1 MYQNVTFER
10 SRHMFSIKLNSPVLL
25 RKQLPVIAKA
35 LHVDEKVLDDFLSV
49 SAFYGVKDG
58 KGTIVPIKKTDTI
71 VHIDYKAYDNYY
83 FVVDAILQYAKD
95 IDTSVTLPVITK
107 IELGTDV
114 FKKFSPDQLG
124 DIMFLTRRLKDSNER
139 VTKLAELNAP
149 DILLANERALLCKK
163 VEFLE
168 DNEHTPKPDRN
179 IDGHVCASLHDIG
192 YSILDGWLN
201 KNDSVFE
208 SGGKNN
214 SGYDPD
220 KLAALVKKAI
230 GTRTQEQFSQTSH
243 LGRVYVNRLAN
254 GKTQSQPTEVT
265 LKKIAKATDAV
276 TENELRQACGYEP
289 LPGEDVVESKKR
301 IETVDDYTWIHENV
315 NYFLEFLKAQIP
327 MSLPLYNLVILENQ
341 YMSIHKDGY
350 DLFGI
355 HRCSAPVEY
364 SEDGTVANVIYP
376 VTFDWTNFQRG
387 IRLSAAVGLLGHY
400 SKNNELYITDYITD
414 VDALYKYA
422 PFLHKPI
429 DKVGENFRESGVDIK
444 DFPVFYYTINLK
456 KAFTAKHV
464 LAKMEKFLSSLV
476 KVRVDALGFYADN
489 LSDET
494 FIKFLKNHEK
504 VMTNEYADSE
514 IKDFYENVVVRHGDI
529 EDFFAE
535 NSDYNN
541 KAAIIAYV
549 IQNEASD
556 DTYRRLVDGFT
567 FDDDDKEDRLCV
579 AASKREIEAWQKEH
593 PGNGFNM
600 KMFSDTLKKYA
611 DELGLEFGDVYYYLD
626 VEDDKADEMGVRV

>member
-1 MYQNVTFER
+1 
-10 SRHMFSIKLNSPVLL
+10 MFSIKLNSPVLL

-35 LHVDEKVLDDFLSV
+35 LHVDEKVLEDFMTV

-58 KGTIVPIKKTDTI
+58 KGTIVPMLETGTD
-71 VHIDYKAYDNYY
+71 YNLYDNCY
-83 FVVDAILQYAKD
+83 FVVDAVLQYAKD
-95 IDTSVTLPVITK
+95 MDASVSVPVINE
-107 IELGTDV
+107 IELGSDV
-114 FKKFSPDQLG
+114 FKKMTPEQLS
-124 DIMFLTRRLKDSNER
+124 DIVFLTKMLNENNER
-139 VTKLAELNAP
+139 INRVIELRAP
-149 DILLANERALLCKK
+149 FIIIANECALLCKK
-163 VEFLE
+163 VDCLE
-168 DNEHTPKPDRN
+168 DNAHLQFPSKDTT
-179 IDGHVCASLHDIG
+179 GHVYASLHDIG
-192 YSILDGWLN
+192 YSLIDGWLN
-201 KNDSVFE
+201 KDNSECDNE
-208 SGGKNN
+208 GN

-220 KLAALVKKAI
+220 KLAMLIKKAI
-230 GTRTQEQFSQTSH
+230 GTQTQEHFAQTSH
-243 LGRVYVNRLAN
+243 TARVYINRLAN
-254 GKTQSQPTEVT
+254 GRVQSRPTEVT

-301 IETVDDYTWIHENV
+301 IETVDDYTWIRENV

-327 MSLPLYNLVILENQ
+327 MALPLYNLVILENQ

-429 DKVGENFRESGVDIK
+429 DKVGENFKDSGVDIK

-464 LAKMEKFLSSLV
+464 LEKMEKFLNSLV

-494 FIKFLKNHEK
+494 FIKFLKKHKK

-535 NSDYNN
+535 NSDYNS
-541 KAAIIAYV
+541 KAAIVAYV

-556 DTYRRLVDGFT
+556 DTPRRLVDGFT
-567 FDDDDKEDRLCV
+567 FDDDDKKERPCV
-579 AASKREIEAWQKEH
+579 AASKREIETWQKEH
-593 PGNGFNM
+593 PGNGFDL
-600 KMFSDTLKKYA
+600 KVFSDTLKKYA
-611 DELGLEFGDVYYYLD
+611 DELGLAFGDIYYYLD

>member
-1 MYQNVTFER
+1 
-10 SRHMFSIKLNSPVLL
+10 MFSIKLNAPVLL

-95 IDTSVTLPVITK
+95 IDTSVTLPVITE

-114 FKKFSPDQLG
+114 FKKFSPDQLS

-201 KNDSVFE
+201 KKDSVFE
-208 SGGKNN
+208 SDGKNN

-301 IETVDDYTWIHENV
+301 IENVDEYLCISTVQPLWVFSGECTSIARLLSNIISNRHEYCKLLV
-315 NYFLEFLKAQIP
+315 MQACFEKKQ
-327 MSLPLYNLVILENQ
+327 LYLSPRFMVSFFQRIKILNRRKGK
-341 YMSIHKDGY
+341 HGGKN
-350 DLFGI
+350 
-355 HRCSAPVEY
+355 SA
-364 SEDGTVANVIYP
+364 SRGSGTV
-376 VTFDWTNFQRG
+376 
-387 IRLSAAVGLLGHY
+387 
-400 SKNNELYITDYITD
+400 
-414 VDALYKYA
+414 
-422 PFLHKPI
+422 
-429 DKVGENFRESGVDIK
+429 
-444 DFPVFYYTINLK
+444 
-456 KAFTAKHV
+456 
-464 LAKMEKFLSSLV
+464 
-476 KVRVDALGFYADN
+476 
-489 LSDET
+489 
-494 FIKFLKNHEK
+494 
-504 VMTNEYADSE
+504 
-514 IKDFYENVVVRHGDI
+514 I
-529 EDFFAE
+529 EM
-535 NSDYNN
+535 
-541 KAAIIAYV
+541 
-549 IQNEASD
+549 
-556 DTYRRLVDGFT
+556 R
-567 FDDDDKEDRLCV
+567 
-579 AASKREIEAWQKEH
+579 
-593 PGNGFNM
+593 
-600 KMFSDTLKKYA
+600 
-611 DELGLEFGDVYYYLD
+611 
-626 VEDDKADEMGVRV
+626 

>member
-1 MYQNVTFER
+1 
-10 SRHMFSIKLNSPVLL
+10 MFSIKLNSPVLL

-35 LHVDEKVLDDFLSV
+35 LRVDEKVLEDFMTV

-71 VHIDYKAYDNYY
+71 VYIDYKAYDSCY

-95 IDTSVTLPVITK
+95 IDASVTIPVITE

-114 FKKFSPDQLG
+114 FKKFSPVQLS

-149 DILLANERALLCKK
+149 DILLANERALLCKN
-163 VEFLE
+163 VESLE
-168 DNEHTPKPDRN
+168 DNGHTPKPDRN

-201 KNDSVFE
+201 KNDSAFE
-208 SGGKNN
+208 SDGKNN

-301 IETVDDYTWIHENV
+301 IETVDDCTWIRENV

-327 MSLPLYNLVILENQ
+327 MALPLYNLVILENQ

-364 SEDGTVANVIYP
+364 SEDGAVANVFYP
-376 VTFDWTNFQRG
+376 VTFEWTNYRRS
-387 IRLSAAVGLLGHY
+387 IHLTAAVGLLGHY
-400 SKNNELYITDYITD
+400 SKNDDLYITDYVTD
-414 VDALYKYA
+414 VDTLYKYA
-422 PFLHKPI
+422 PALRKPI
-429 DKVGENFRESGVDIK
+429 DKLSENFKSSGVDIK

-456 KAFTAKHV
+456 TAFTAKHV
-464 LAKMEKFLSSLV
+464 LEKMEKFLNSLV

-494 FIKFLKNHEK
+494 FIKFLKNHKK

-535 NSDYNN
+535 NSDYNS
-541 KAAIIAYV
+541 KAAIVAYV

-556 DTYRRLVDGFT
+556 DTPRRLVDGFT
-567 FDDDDKEDRLCV
+567 FDDDDKKERPCV
-579 AASKREIEAWQKEH
+579 AASKREIETWQKEH
-593 PGNGFNM
+593 PGNGFDL
-600 KMFSDTLKKYA
+600 KVFSDTLKKYA
-611 DELGLEFGDVYYYLD
+611 DELGLAFGDIYYYLD

>member
-1 MYQNVTFER
+1 
-10 SRHMFSIKLNSPVLL
+10 MFSIKLNAPVLL

-208 SGGKNN
+208 SDGKNN

-254 GKTQSQPTEVT
+254 GKTHSQPTEVT

-355 HRCSAPVEY
+355 HRCSTPVEY

-400 SKNNELYITDYITD
+400 SKNDELYITDYITD

-567 FDDDDKEDRLCV
+567 FDDDGKEDRLCV

-611 DELGLEFGDVYYYLD
+611 DELGLEFGDMYYYLD

>member
-1 MYQNVTFER
+1 
-10 SRHMFSIKLNSPVLL
+10 MFSIKLNSPVLL

-35 LHVDEKVLDDFLSV
+35 LRVDEKVLEDFMTV

-58 KGTIVPIKKTDTI
+58 KGTIVPIKETDTI
-71 VHIDYKAYDNYY
+71 VYIDYKAYDSCY

-95 IDTSVTLPVITK
+95 IDTSVTLPVITE

-114 FKKFSPDQLG
+114 FKKFSPVQLS
-124 DIMFLTRRLKDSNER
+124 DIMFLTRRLKDGNER

-149 DILLANERALLCKK
+149 DILLANERALLCKN
-163 VEFLE
+163 VESLE

-201 KNDSVFE
+201 KNDSAFE
-208 SGGKNN
+208 SDGKNN

-301 IETVDDYTWIHENV
+301 IETVDDYTWIRENV

-327 MSLPLYNLVILENQ
+327 MALPLYNLVILENQ
-341 YMSIHKDGY
+341 YMSIRKDGY

-364 SEDGTVANVIYP
+364 SEDGIVANVFYP
-376 VTFDWTNFQRG
+376 VTFEWTNYRRS
-387 IRLSAAVGLLGHY
+387 IHLTAAVGLLGHY
-400 SKNNELYITDYITD
+400 SKNDDLYITDYVTD
-414 VDALYKYA
+414 VDTLYKYA
-422 PFLHKPI
+422 PALRKPI
-429 DKVGENFRESGVDIK
+429 DKLSENFKSSGVDIK

-464 LAKMEKFLSSLV
+464 LEKMEKFLNSLV
-476 KVRVDALGFYADN
+476 KVRVDALGFYTDN

-494 FIKFLKNHEK
+494 FIKFLKKHKK

-535 NSDYNN
+535 NSDYNS
-541 KAAIIAYV
+541 KAAIVAYV

-556 DTYRRLVDGFT
+556 DTPRRLVDGFT
-567 FDDDDKEDRLCV
+567 FDDDDKKERPCV
-579 AASKREIEAWQKEH
+579 AASKREIETWQKEH
-593 PGNGFNM
+593 PGNGFDL
-600 KMFSDTLKKYA
+600 KVFSDTLKKYA
-611 DELGLEFGDVYYYLD
+611 DELGLAFGDIYYYLD

>member
-1 MYQNVTFER
+1 
-10 SRHMFSIKLNSPVLL
+10 MFSIKLNAPVLL

-35 LHVDEKVLDDFLSV
+35 LHVDEKVLDDFMTV
-49 SAFYGVKDG
+49 STFYGVKDG

-208 SGGKNN
+208 SGGKND

-355 HRCSAPVEY
+355 HRCSTPVEY

-429 DKVGENFRESGVDIK
+429 DKVGENFKDSGVDIK

-600 KMFSDTLKKYA
+600 KVFSDTLKKYA
-611 DELGLEFGDVYYYLD
+611 DELGLEFGDMYYYLD

>member
-1 MYQNVTFER
+1 
-10 SRHMFSIKLNSPVLL
+10 MFSIKLNSPVLL

-35 LHVDEKVLDDFLSV
+35 LRVDEKVLEDFMTV
-49 SAFYGVKDG
+49 SAFYGVKDS

-71 VHIDYKAYDNYY
+71 VYIDYKAYDSCY

-95 IDTSVTLPVITK
+95 IDTSVTLPVITE

-114 FKKFSPDQLG
+114 FKKFSPVQLS
-124 DIMFLTRRLKDSNER
+124 DIMFLTRRLKDGNER

-149 DILLANERALLCKK
+149 DILLANERALLCKN
-163 VEFLE
+163 VESLE

-201 KNDSVFE
+201 KNDSAFE
-208 SGGKNN
+208 SDGKNN

-301 IETVDDYTWIHENV
+301 IENVDDCTWIRENV

-327 MSLPLYNLVILENQ
+327 MALPLYNLVILENQ

-364 SEDGTVANVIYP
+364 SEDGAVANVFYP
-376 VTFDWTNFQRG
+376 VTFEWTNYRRS
-387 IRLSAAVGLLGHY
+387 IHLTAAVGLLGHY
-400 SKNNELYITDYITD
+400 SKNDDLYITDYVTD
-414 VDALYKYA
+414 VDTLYKYA
-422 PFLHKPI
+422 PALRKPI
-429 DKVGENFRESGVDIK
+429 DKLSENFKSSGVDIK

-464 LAKMEKFLSSLV
+464 LEKMEKFLNSLV
-476 KVRVDALGFYADN
+476 KVRVDALGFYTDN

-494 FIKFLKNHEK
+494 FIKFLKKHKK

-535 NSDYNN
+535 NSDYNS
-541 KAAIIAYV
+541 KAAIVAYV

-556 DTYRRLVDGFT
+556 DTPRRLVDGFT
-567 FDDDDKEDRLCV
+567 FDDDDKKERPCV
-579 AASKREIEAWQKEH
+579 AASKREIETWQKEH
-593 PGNGFNM
+593 PGNGFDL
-600 KMFSDTLKKYA
+600 KVFSDTLKKYA
-611 DELGLEFGDVYYYLD
+611 DELGLAFGDIYYYLD

>member
-1 MYQNVTFER
+1 
-10 SRHMFSIKLNSPVLL
+10 MFSIKLNAPVLL

-95 IDTSVTLPVITK
+95 IDASVTLPVITK

-168 DNEHTPKPDRN
+168 DNEYTPKPDRN

-265 LKKIAKATDAV
+265 LKKIAKATDTV

-567 FDDDDKEDRLCV
+567 FDDDGNEDRPCV

-593 PGNGFNM
+593 PGNGFNL
-600 KMFSDTLKKYA
+600 KAFSDTLKKYA
-611 DELGLEFGDVYYYLD
+611 DELGLEFGDMYYYLD

>member
-1 MYQNVTFER
+1 
-10 SRHMFSIKLNSPVLL
+10 MFSIKLNSPVLL

-35 LHVDEKVLDDFLSV
+35 LRVDEKVLEDFMTV

-58 KGTIVPIKKTDTI
+58 KGTIVPIKETDTI
-71 VHIDYKAYDNYY
+71 VYIDYKAYDSCY

-95 IDTSVTLPVITK
+95 IDTSVTLPVITE

-114 FKKFSPDQLG
+114 FEKFSPVQLS
-124 DIMFLTRRLKDSNER
+124 DIMFLTRRLKDGNER

-149 DILLANERALLCKK
+149 DILLANERALLCKN
-163 VEFLE
+163 VESLE

-201 KNDSVFE
+201 KNDSAFE
-208 SGGKNN
+208 SDGKNN

-301 IETVDDYTWIHENV
+301 IETVDDYTWIRENV

-327 MSLPLYNLVILENQ
+327 MALPLYNLVILENQ
-341 YMSIHKDGY
+341 YMSIRKDGY

-364 SEDGTVANVIYP
+364 SEDGTVANVFYP
-376 VTFDWTNFQRG
+376 VTFEWTNYRRS
-387 IRLSAAVGLLGHY
+387 IHLTAAVGLLGHY
-400 SKNNELYITDYITD
+400 SKNDDLYITDYVTD
-414 VDALYKYA
+414 VDTLYKYA
-422 PFLHKPI
+422 PALRKPI
-429 DKVGENFRESGVDIK
+429 DKLSENFKSSGVDIK

-464 LAKMEKFLSSLV
+464 LEKMEKFLNSLV
-476 KVRVDALGFYADN
+476 KVRVDALGFYTDN

-494 FIKFLKNHEK
+494 FIKFLKKHKK

-535 NSDYNN
+535 NSDYNS
-541 KAAIIAYV
+541 KAAIVAYV

-556 DTYRRLVDGFT
+556 DTPRRLVDGFT
-567 FDDDDKEDRLCV
+567 FDDDDKKERPCV
-579 AASKREIEAWQKEH
+579 AASKREIETWQKEH
-593 PGNGFNM
+593 PGNGFDL
-600 KMFSDTLKKYA
+600 KVFSDTLKKYA
-611 DELGLEFGDVYYYLD
+611 DELGLAFGDIYYYLD

>member
-1 MYQNVTFER
+1 
-10 SRHMFSIKLNSPVLL
+10 MFSIKLNSPVLL

-35 LHVDEKVLDDFLSV
+35 LHVDEKVLEDFMTV

-71 VHIDYKAYDNYY
+71 VYIDYKAYDSCY

-95 IDTSVTLPVITK
+95 IDTSVTLPVITE

-114 FKKFSPDQLG
+114 FKKFSPVQLS
-124 DIMFLTRRLKDSNER
+124 DIMFLTRRLKDGNER

-149 DILLANERALLCKK
+149 DILLANERALLCKN
-163 VEFLE
+163 VESLE
-168 DNEHTPKPDRN
+168 DNEHTSKPDRN

-201 KNDSVFE
+201 KNDSAFE
-208 SGGKNN
+208 SDGKNN

-265 LKKIAKATDAV
+265 LKKIAKATDVV

-301 IETVDDYTWIHENV
+301 IETVDDCTWIRENV

-327 MSLPLYNLVILENQ
+327 MALPLYNLVILENQ
-341 YMSIHKDGY
+341 YMSIRKDGY

-364 SEDGTVANVIYP
+364 SEDGTVANVFYP
-376 VTFDWTNFQRG
+376 VTFEWTNYRRS
-387 IRLSAAVGLLGHY
+387 IHLTAAVGLLGHY
-400 SKNNELYITDYITD
+400 SKNDDLYITDYVTD
-414 VDALYKYA
+414 VDTLYKYA
-422 PFLHKPI
+422 PALRKPI
-429 DKVGENFRESGVDIK
+429 DKLSENFKSSGVDIK

-464 LAKMEKFLSSLV
+464 LEKMEKFLNSLV
-476 KVRVDALGFYADN
+476 KVRVDALGFYMDN

-494 FIKFLKNHEK
+494 FIKFLKKHKK

-535 NSDYNN
+535 NSDYNS
-541 KAAIIAYV
+541 KAAIVAYV

-556 DTYRRLVDGFT
+556 DTPRRLVDGFT
-567 FDDDDKEDRLCV
+567 FDDDDKKERPCV
-579 AASKREIEAWQKEH
+579 AASKREIETWQKEH
-593 PGNGFNM
+593 PGNGFDL
-600 KMFSDTLKKYA
+600 KVFSDTLKKYA
-611 DELGLEFGDVYYYLD
+611 DELGLAFGDIYYYLD

>member
-1 MYQNVTFER
+1 
-10 SRHMFSIKLNSPVLL
+10 MFSVKLNAPVLL

-35 LHVDEKVLDDFLSV
+35 LHVDEKVLEDFMTV

-71 VHIDYKAYDNYY
+71 VYIDYKAYDSCY

-95 IDTSVTLPVITK
+95 IDTSVTLPVITE

-114 FKKFSPDQLG
+114 FKKFSPVQLS
-124 DIMFLTRRLKDSNER
+124 DIMFLTRRLKDGNER

-149 DILLANERALLCKK
+149 DILFANERALLCKN
-163 VEFLE
+163 VESLE

-201 KNDSVFE
+201 KNDSAFE
-208 SGGKNN
+208 SDGKNN

-301 IETVDDYTWIHENV
+301 IETVDDYTWIRENV

-327 MSLPLYNLVILENQ
+327 MALPLYNLVILENQ
-341 YMSIHKDGY
+341 YMSIRKDGY

-364 SEDGTVANVIYP
+364 SEDGTVANVFYP
-376 VTFDWTNFQRG
+376 VTFEWTNYRRS
-387 IRLSAAVGLLGHY
+387 IHLTAAVGLLGHY
-400 SKNNELYITDYITD
+400 SKNDDLYITDYVTD
-414 VDALYKYA
+414 VDTLYKYA
-422 PFLHKPI
+422 PALRKPI
-429 DKVGENFRESGVDIK
+429 DKLSENFKSSGVDIK

-464 LAKMEKFLSSLV
+464 LEKMEKFLNSLV
-476 KVRVDALGFYADN
+476 KVRVDALGFYTDN

-494 FIKFLKNHEK
+494 FIKFLKKHKK

-535 NSDYNN
+535 NSDYNS
-541 KAAIIAYV
+541 KAAIVAYV
-549 IQNEASD
+549 IQNEAPD
-556 DTYRRLVDGFT
+556 DTPRRLVDGFT
-567 FDDDDKEDRLCV
+567 FDDDDKKERPCV
-579 AASKREIEAWQKEH
+579 AASKREIETWQKEH
-593 PGNGFNM
+593 PGNGFDL
-600 KMFSDTLKKYA
+600 KVFSDTLKKYA
-611 DELGLEFGDVYYYLD
+611 DELGLAFGDIYYYLD

>member
-1 MYQNVTFER
+1 
-10 SRHMFSIKLNSPVLL
+10 MFSIKLNAPVLL
-25 RKQLPVIAKA
+25 RKQLPVITKA
-35 LHVDEKVLDDFLSV
+35 LHVDEKVLEDFMTV

-83 FVVDAILQYAKD
+83 IVVDAILQYAKD
-95 IDTSVTLPVITK
+95 IDTSVTLPVITE

-114 FKKFSPDQLG
+114 FKKFSPDQLS

-208 SGGKNN
+208 SDGKNN

-387 IRLSAAVGLLGHY
+387 IRLSAGVGLLGHY
-400 SKNNELYITDYITD
+400 SKNDELYITDYITD

-429 DKVGENFRESGVDIK
+429 DKVGENFKDSGVDIK

-567 FDDDDKEDRLCV
+567 FDYDDKDDRLCV

-593 PGNGFNM
+593 PDNGFNL
-600 KMFSDTLKKYA
+600 KVFSDTLKKYA
-611 DELGLEFGDVYYYLD
+611 DELGLEFGDMYYYLD

>member
-1 MYQNVTFER
+1 
-10 SRHMFSIKLNSPVLL
+10 MFSIKLNSPVLL

-35 LHVDEKVLDDFLSV
+35 LRVDEKVLEDFMTV

-71 VHIDYKAYDNYY
+71 VYIDYKAYDSCY

-95 IDTSVTLPVITK
+95 IDTSVTLPVITE

-114 FKKFSPDQLG
+114 FKKFSPVQLS
-124 DIMFLTRRLKDSNER
+124 DIMFLTRRLKDGNER

-149 DILLANERALLCKK
+149 DILLANERALLCKN
-163 VEFLE
+163 VESLE
-168 DNEHTPKPDRN
+168 DNGHTPKPDRN

-201 KNDSVFE
+201 KNDSAFE
-208 SGGKNN
+208 SDGKNN

-265 LKKIAKATDAV
+265 LKKIAKVTDAV

-301 IETVDDYTWIHENV
+301 IETVDDCTWIRENV

-327 MSLPLYNLVILENQ
+327 MALPLYNLVILENQ

-364 SEDGTVANVIYP
+364 SEDGAVANVFYP
-376 VTFDWTNFQRG
+376 VTFEWTNYRRS
-387 IRLSAAVGLLGHY
+387 IHLTAAVGLLGHY
-400 SKNNELYITDYITD
+400 SKNDDLYITDYVTD
-414 VDALYKYA
+414 VDTLCKYA
-422 PFLHKPI
+422 PALRKPI
-429 DKVGENFRESGVDIK
+429 DKLSENFKSSGVDIK

-456 KAFTAKHV
+456 TAFTAKHV
-464 LAKMEKFLSSLV
+464 LEKMEKFLNSLV

-494 FIKFLKNHEK
+494 FIKFLKNHKK

-535 NSDYNN
+535 NSDYNS
-541 KAAIIAYV
+541 KAAIVAYV

-556 DTYRRLVDGFT
+556 DTPRRLVDGFT
-567 FDDDDKEDRLCV
+567 FDDDDKKERPCV
-579 AASKREIEAWQKEH
+579 AASKREIETWQKEH
-593 PGNGFNM
+593 PGNGFDL
-600 KMFSDTLKKYA
+600 KVFSDTLKKYA
-611 DELGLEFGDVYYYLD
+611 DELGLAFGDIYYYLD

>member
-1 MYQNVTFER
+1 
-10 SRHMFSIKLNSPVLL
+10 MFSIKLNAPVLL

-208 SGGKNN
+208 SDGKNN

-429 DKVGENFRESGVDIK
+429 EKVGENFKDSGVDIK

-476 KVRVDALGFYADN
+476 KVRVDALGFYADS

-567 FDDDDKEDRLCV
+567 FDDDGKEDRLCV

-611 DELGLEFGDVYYYLD
+611 DELSLEFGDMYYYLD

>member
-1 MYQNVTFER
+1 
-10 SRHMFSIKLNSPVLL
+10 MFSIKLNSPVLL

-35 LHVDEKVLDDFLSV
+35 LRVDEKVLEDFMTV

-71 VHIDYKAYDNYY
+71 VYIDYKAYDSCY

-95 IDTSVTLPVITK
+95 IDTSVTLPVITE

-114 FKKFSPDQLG
+114 FKKFSPVQLS
-124 DIMFLTRRLKDSNER
+124 DIMFLTRRLKDGNER

-149 DILLANERALLCKK
+149 DILLANERALLCKN
-163 VEFLE
+163 VESLE

-201 KNDSVFE
+201 KNDSAFE
-208 SGGKNN
+208 SDGKNN

-301 IETVDDYTWIHENV
+301 IETVDDYTWIRENV

-327 MSLPLYNLVILENQ
+327 MALPLYNLVILENQ
-341 YMSIHKDGY
+341 YMSIRKDGY

-364 SEDGTVANVIYP
+364 SEDGTVANVFYP
-376 VTFDWTNFQRG
+376 VTFEWTNYRRS
-387 IRLSAAVGLLGHY
+387 IHLTAAVGLLGHY
-400 SKNNELYITDYITD
+400 SKNDDLYITDYVTD
-414 VDALYKYA
+414 VDTLYKYA
-422 PFLHKPI
+422 PALRKPI
-429 DKVGENFRESGVDIK
+429 DKLSENFKLSGVDIK

-464 LAKMEKFLSSLV
+464 FEKMEKFLNSLV
-476 KVRVDALGFYADN
+476 KVRVDALGFYTDN

-494 FIKFLKNHEK
+494 FIKFLKKHKK

-535 NSDYNN
+535 NSDYNS
-541 KAAIIAYV
+541 KAAIVAYV

-556 DTYRRLVDGFT
+556 DTPRRLVDGFT
-567 FDDDDKEDRLCV
+567 FDDDDKKERPCV
-579 AASKREIEAWQKEH
+579 AASKREIETWQKEH
-593 PGNGFNM
+593 PGNGFDL
-600 KMFSDTLKKYA
+600 KVFSDTLKKYA
-611 DELGLEFGDVYYYLD
+611 DELGLAFGDIYYYLD

>member
-1 MYQNVTFER
+1 
-10 SRHMFSIKLNSPVLL
+10 MFSIKLNAPVLL

-208 SGGKNN
+208 SDGKNN

-355 HRCSAPVEY
+355 HRCSTPVEY

-400 SKNNELYITDYITD
+400 SKNDELYITDYITD

-567 FDDDDKEDRLCV
+567 FDDDGNEDRPCV

-593 PGNGFNM
+593 PGNGFNL
-600 KMFSDTLKKYA
+600 SVL
-611 DELGLEFGDVYYYLD
+611 
-626 VEDDKADEMGVRV
+626 

>member
-1 MYQNVTFER
+1 
-10 SRHMFSIKLNSPVLL
+10 MFSIKLNSPVLL

-35 LHVDEKVLDDFLSV
+35 LHVDEKVLEDFMTV

-71 VHIDYKAYDNYY
+71 VYIDYKAYDSCY

-95 IDTSVTLPVITK
+95 IDTSVTLPVITE

-114 FKKFSPDQLG
+114 FKKFSPVQLS
-124 DIMFLTRRLKDSNER
+124 DIMFLTRRLKDGNER

-149 DILLANERALLCKK
+149 DILLANERALLCKN
-163 VEFLE
+163 VESLE

-201 KNDSVFE
+201 KNDSAFE
-208 SGGKNN
+208 SDGKNN
-214 SGYDPD
+214 FGYDPD

-254 GKTQSQPTEVT
+254 GKTKSQPTEVT

-301 IETVDDYTWIHENV
+301 IETVDDYTWIRENV

-327 MSLPLYNLVILENQ
+327 MALPLYNLVILENQ

-364 SEDGTVANVIYP
+364 SEDGTVANVFYP
-376 VTFDWTNFQRG
+376 VTFEWTNYRRS
-387 IRLSAAVGLLGHY
+387 IHLTAAVGLLGHY
-400 SKNNELYITDYITD
+400 SKNDDLYITDYVTD
-414 VDALYKYA
+414 VDTLYKYA
-422 PFLHKPI
+422 PALRKPI
-429 DKVGENFRESGVDIK
+429 DKLSENFKSSGVDIK

-464 LAKMEKFLSSLV
+464 LEKMEKFLNSLV
-476 KVRVDALGFYADN
+476 KVRVDALGFYTDN

-494 FIKFLKNHEK
+494 FIKFLKKHKK

-535 NSDYNN
+535 NSDYNS
-541 KAAIIAYV
+541 KAAIVAYV

-556 DTYRRLVDGFT
+556 DTPRRLVDGFT
-567 FDDDDKEDRLCV
+567 FDDDDKKERPCV
-579 AASKREIEAWQKEH
+579 AASKREIETWQKEH
-593 PGNGFNM
+593 PGNGFDL
-600 KMFSDTLKKYA
+600 KVFSDTLKKYA
-611 DELGLEFGDVYYYLD
+611 DELGLAFGDIYYYLD

>member
-1 MYQNVTFER
+1 
-10 SRHMFSIKLNSPVLL
+10 MFSIKLNSPVLL

-35 LHVDEKVLDDFLSV
+35 LHVDEKVLEDFMTV

-71 VHIDYKAYDNYY
+71 VYIDYKAYDSCY

-95 IDTSVTLPVITK
+95 IDTSVTLPVITE

-114 FKKFSPDQLG
+114 FKKFSPVQLS
-124 DIMFLTRRLKDSNER
+124 DIMFLTRRLKDGNER

-149 DILLANERALLCKK
+149 DILLANERALLCKN
-163 VEFLE
+163 VESLE

-201 KNDSVFE
+201 KNDSAFE
-208 SGGKNN
+208 SDGKNN

-301 IETVDDYTWIHENV
+301 IETVDDYTWIRENV

-327 MSLPLYNLVILENQ
+327 MALPLYNLVILENQ
-341 YMSIHKDGY
+341 YMSIRKDGY

-364 SEDGTVANVIYP
+364 SEDGTVANVFYP
-376 VTFDWTNFQRG
+376 VTFEWTNYRRS
-387 IRLSAAVGLLGHY
+387 IHLTAAVGLLGHY
-400 SKNNELYITDYITD
+400 SKNDDLYITDYVTD
-414 VDALYKYA
+414 VDTLYKYA
-422 PFLHKPI
+422 PALRKPI
-429 DKVGENFRESGVDIK
+429 DKLSENFKSSGVDIK

-464 LAKMEKFLSSLV
+464 FEKMEKFLNSLV
-476 KVRVDALGFYADN
+476 KVRVDALGFYTDN

-494 FIKFLKNHEK
+494 FIKFLKKHKK

-535 NSDYNN
+535 NSDYNS
-541 KAAIIAYV
+541 KAAIVAYV

-556 DTYRRLVDGFT
+556 DTPRRLVDGFT
-567 FDDDDKEDRLCV
+567 FDDDDKKERPCV
-579 AASKREIEAWQKEH
+579 AASKREIETWQKEH
-593 PGNGFNM
+593 PGNGFDL
-600 KMFSDTLKKYA
+600 KVFSDTLKKYA
-611 DELGLEFGDVYYYLD
+611 DELGLAFGDIYYYLD

>member
-1 MYQNVTFER
+1 
-10 SRHMFSIKLNSPVLL
+10 MFSIKLNAPVLL

-35 LHVDEKVLDDFLSV
+35 LHVDEKVIDDFLSV

-95 IDTSVTLPVITK
+95 VDTSVTLPVITE

-114 FKKFSPDQLG
+114 FKKFSPDQLS

-208 SGGKNN
+208 SDGKNN

-327 MSLPLYNLVILENQ
+327 MSLPLYNLVILDNQ

-429 DKVGENFRESGVDIK
+429 DKVGENFKDSGVDIK

-593 PGNGFNM
+593 PDNGFNM
-600 KMFSDTLKKYA
+600 KVFSDTLKKYA
-611 DELGLEFGDVYYYLD
+611 DELGLEFGDMYYYLD

>member
-1 MYQNVTFER
+1 
-10 SRHMFSIKLNSPVLL
+10 MFSIKLNAPVLL

-35 LHVDEKVLDDFLSV
+35 LHVDEKVIDDFLSV

-95 IDTSVTLPVITK
+95 IDASVTLPVITK

-476 KVRVDALGFYADN
+476 KVRVDALGFYADS

-567 FDDDDKEDRLCV
+567 FDDDGKEDRLCV

-611 DELGLEFGDVYYYLD
+611 DELGLEFGDMYYYLD

>member
-1 MYQNVTFER
+1 
-10 SRHMFSIKLNSPVLL
+10 MFSIKLNAPVLL

-208 SGGKNN
+208 SDGKNN

-355 HRCSAPVEY
+355 HRCSTPIEY

-387 IRLSAAVGLLGHY
+387 IRLSAAIGLLGHY

-476 KVRVDALGFYADN
+476 KVRVDALGFYADS

-567 FDDDDKEDRLCV
+567 FDDDGKEDRLCV

-611 DELGLEFGDVYYYLD
+611 DELGLEFGDMYYYLD

>member
-1 MYQNVTFER
+1 
-10 SRHMFSIKLNSPVLL
+10 MFSIKLNSPVLL

-35 LHVDEKVLDDFLSV
+35 LCVDEKVLEDFMTV

-71 VHIDYKAYDNYY
+71 VYIDYKAYDSCY

-95 IDTSVTLPVITK
+95 IDTSVTLPVITE

-114 FKKFSPDQLG
+114 FKKFSPVQLS
-124 DIMFLTRRLKDSNER
+124 DIMFLTRRLKDGNER

-149 DILLANERALLCKK
+149 DILLANERALLCKN
-163 VEFLE
+163 VESLE

-201 KNDSVFE
+201 KNDSAFE
-208 SGGKNN
+208 SDGKNN

-301 IETVDDYTWIHENV
+301 IETVDDCTWIRENV

-327 MSLPLYNLVILENQ
+327 MALPLYNLVILENQ

-364 SEDGTVANVIYP
+364 SEDGAVANVFYP
-376 VTFDWTNFQRG
+376 VTFEWTNYRRS
-387 IRLSAAVGLLGHY
+387 IHLTAAVGLLGHY
-400 SKNNELYITDYITD
+400 SKDNDLYITDYTTD
-414 VDALYKYA
+414 VDTLYKYA
-422 PFLHKPI
+422 LALRKPI
-429 DKVGENFRESGVDIK
+429 DKLSENFKSSCVDIK

-464 LAKMEKFLSSLV
+464 LEKMEKFLNSLV
-476 KVRVDALGFYADN
+476 KVRVDALGFYTDN

-494 FIKFLKNHEK
+494 FIKFLKKHKK

-535 NSDYNN
+535 NSDYNS
-541 KAAIIAYV
+541 KAAIVAYV

-556 DTYRRLVDGFT
+556 DTPRRLVDGFT
-567 FDDDDKEDRLCV
+567 FDDDDKKERPCV
-579 AASKREIEAWQKEH
+579 AASKREIETWQKEH
-593 PGNGFNM
+593 PGNGFDL
-600 KMFSDTLKKYA
+600 KVFSDTLKKYA
-611 DELGLEFGDVYYYLD
+611 DELGLAFGDIYYYLD
-626 VEDDKADEMGVRV
+626 VEDDKADEMGVCV

>member
-1 MYQNVTFER
+1 
-10 SRHMFSIKLNSPVLL
+10 MFSVKLNAPVLL

-35 LHVDEKVLDDFLSV
+35 LHVDEKVLEDFMTV

-71 VHIDYKAYDNYY
+71 VYIDYKAYDSCY

-95 IDTSVTLPVITK
+95 IDTSVTLPVITE
-107 IELGTDV
+107 IELSTDV
-114 FKKFSPDQLG
+114 FKKFSPVQLS
-124 DIMFLTRRLKDSNER
+124 DIMFLTRRLKDGNER

-149 DILLANERALLCKK
+149 DILLANERALLCKN
-163 VEFLE
+163 VESLE

-201 KNDSVFE
+201 KNDSAFE
-208 SGGKNN
+208 SDGKNN

-301 IETVDDYTWIHENV
+301 IETVDDCTWIRENV

-327 MSLPLYNLVILENQ
+327 MALPLYNLVILENQ

-364 SEDGTVANVIYP
+364 SEDGTVANVFYP
-376 VTFDWTNFQRG
+376 VTFEWTNYRRS
-387 IRLSAAVGLLGHY
+387 IHLTAAVGLLGHY
-400 SKNNELYITDYITD
+400 SKNDDLYITDYVTD
-414 VDALYKYA
+414 VDTLHKYA
-422 PFLHKPI
+422 PALRKPI
-429 DKVGENFRESGVDIK
+429 DKLSENFKSSGVDIK

-464 LAKMEKFLSSLV
+464 LEKMEKFLNSLV
-476 KVRVDALGFYADN
+476 KVRVDALGFYTDN

-494 FIKFLKNHEK
+494 FIKFLKKHKK

-535 NSDYNN
+535 NSDYNS
-541 KAAIIAYV
+541 KAAIVAYV

-556 DTYRRLVDGFT
+556 DTPRRLVDGFT
-567 FDDDDKEDRLCV
+567 FDDDDKKERPCI
-579 AASKREIEAWQKEH
+579 AASKREIETWQKEH
-593 PGNGFNM
+593 PGNGFDL
-600 KMFSDTLKKYA
+600 KVFSDTLKKYA
-611 DELGLEFGDVYYYLD
+611 DELGLAFGDIYYYLD

>member
-1 MYQNVTFER
+1 
-10 SRHMFSIKLNSPVLL
+10 MFSIKLNAPVLL

-35 LHVDEKVLDDFLSV
+35 LHVDEKVIDDFLSV

-58 KGTIVPIKKTDTI
+58 KGTIVPIKKTDTL

-95 IDTSVTLPVITK
+95 VDTSVTLPVITE

-114 FKKFSPDQLG
+114 FKKFSPDQLS

-208 SGGKNN
+208 SDGKNN

-230 GTRTQEQFSQTSH
+230 GTRTQKQFSQTSH

-327 MSLPLYNLVILENQ
+327 MSLPLYNLVILDNQ

-429 DKVGENFRESGVDIK
+429 DKVGENFKDSGVDIK

-549 IQNEASD
+549 IQNEAFD

-567 FDDDDKEDRLCV
+567 VDDDDKDDRLCV

-593 PGNGFNM
+593 PDNGFNL
-600 KMFSDTLKKYA
+600 KVFSDTLKKYA
-611 DELGLEFGDVYYYLD
+611 DELGLEFGDMYYYLD

>member
-1 MYQNVTFER
+1 M
-10 SRHMFSIKLNSPVLL
+10 
-25 RKQLPVIAKA
+25 A
-35 LHVDEKVLDDFLSV
+35 
-49 SAFYGVKDG
+49 
-58 KGTIVPIKKTDTI
+58 
-71 VHIDYKAYDNYY
+71 
-83 FVVDAILQYAKD
+83 
-95 IDTSVTLPVITK
+95 
-107 IELGTDV
+107 
-114 FKKFSPDQLG
+114 PDQLS
-124 DIMFLTRRLKDSNER
+124 DIVYLAKLLRDSNDRIPRLK
-139 VTKLAELNAP
+139 ELNAP
-149 DILLANERALLCKK
+149 YILVASECAHLCKK
-163 VEFLE
+163 VECLE
-168 DNEHTPKPDRN
+168 DNAHMPSPSKDL
-179 IDGHVCASLHDIG
+179 DGHVYASLHDIG

-201 KNDSVFE
+201 KDDSSEYNDKE
-208 SGGKNN
+208 NA
-214 SGYDPD
+214 GYDPD

-327 MSLPLYNLVILENQ
+327 MALPLYNLVILENQ
-341 YMSIHKDGY
+341 YIGIHKDGY

-376 VTFDWTNFQRG
+376 VTFDLTNFQRG
-387 IRLSAAVGLLGHY
+387 IRLSVAVGLLGHY

-422 PFLHKPI
+422 PFLRKAI

-464 LAKMEKFLSSLV
+464 FAKMEKFLTSLV

-494 FIKFLKNHEK
+494 FIKFLKNHKK

-535 NSDYNN
+535 NSDYDN

-567 FDDDDKEDRLCV
+567 FDDDDKDDRLCV

-593 PGNGFNM
+593 PDNGFNL
-600 KMFSDTLKKYA
+600 KVFSDTLKKYA
-611 DELGLEFGDVYYYLD
+611 DELGLEFGDMYYYLV

>member
-1 MYQNVTFER
+1 
-10 SRHMFSIKLNSPVLL
+10 MFSVKLNAPVLL

-35 LHVDEKVLDDFLSV
+35 LHVDEKVLEDFMTV

-71 VHIDYKAYDNYY
+71 VYIDYKAYDSCY

-95 IDTSVTLPVITK
+95 IDTSVTLPVITE
-107 IELGTDV
+107 IELSTDV
-114 FKKFSPDQLG
+114 FKKFSPVQLS
-124 DIMFLTRRLKDSNER
+124 DIMFLTRRLKDGNER

-149 DILLANERALLCKK
+149 DILLANERALLCKN
-163 VEFLE
+163 VESLE

-201 KNDSVFE
+201 KNDSAFE
-208 SGGKNN
+208 SDGKNN

-301 IETVDDYTWIHENV
+301 IETVDDCTWIRENV

-327 MSLPLYNLVILENQ
+327 MALPLYNLVILENQ

-364 SEDGTVANVIYP
+364 SEDGTVANVFYP
-376 VTFDWTNFQRG
+376 VTFEWTNYRRS
-387 IRLSAAVGLLGHY
+387 IHLTAAVGLLGHY
-400 SKNNELYITDYITD
+400 SKNDDLYITDYVTD
-414 VDALYKYA
+414 VDTLHKYA
-422 PFLHKPI
+422 PALRKPI
-429 DKVGENFRESGVDIK
+429 DKLSENFKSSGVDIK

-464 LAKMEKFLSSLV
+464 LEKMEKFLNSLV
-476 KVRVDALGFYADN
+476 KVRVDALGFYTDN

-494 FIKFLKNHEK
+494 FIKFLKKHKK

-535 NSDYNN
+535 NSDYNS
-541 KAAIIAYV
+541 KAAIVAYV

-556 DTYRRLVDGFT
+556 DTPRRLVDGFT
-567 FDDDDKEDRLCV
+567 FDDDDKKERPCI
-579 AASKREIEAWQKEH
+579 AASKREIETWQKEH
-593 PGNGFNM
+593 PGNGFDL
-600 KMFSDTLKKYA
+600 KVFSDTLKKYA
-611 DELGLEFGDVYYYLD
+611 DELGLAFGDIYYYLD
-626 VEDDKADEMGVRV
+626 VEDDKVDEMGVRV

>member
-1 MYQNVTFER
+1 
-10 SRHMFSIKLNSPVLL
+10 MFSIKLNSPVLL

-35 LHVDEKVLDDFLSV
+35 LRVDEKVLEDFMTV

-71 VHIDYKAYDNYY
+71 VYIDYKAYDSCY

-95 IDTSVTLPVITK
+95 IDTSVTLPVITE

-114 FKKFSPDQLG
+114 FKKFSPVQLS
-124 DIMFLTRRLKDSNER
+124 DIMFLTRRLKDGNER

-149 DILLANERALLCKK
+149 DILLANERALLCKN
-163 VEFLE
+163 VESLE

-201 KNDSVFE
+201 KNDSAFE
-208 SGGKNN
+208 SDGKNN

-230 GTRTQEQFSQTSH
+230 GTQTQEHFAQTSH
-243 LGRVYVNRLAN
+243 TARVYINRLAN
-254 GKTQSQPTEVT
+254 GRVQSRPTEVT

-276 TENELRQACGYEP
+276 SENELRQVCGYEP

-301 IETVDDYTWIHENV
+301 IETVDDCTWIRENV

-327 MSLPLYNLVILENQ
+327 MALPLYNLVILENQ
-341 YMSIHKDGY
+341 YMSIRKDGY

-364 SEDGTVANVIYP
+364 SEDGTVANVFYP
-376 VTFDWTNFQRG
+376 VTFEWTNYRRS
-387 IRLSAAVGLLGHY
+387 IHLTAAVGLLGHY
-400 SKNNELYITDYITD
+400 SKNDDLYITDYVTD
-414 VDALYKYA
+414 VDTLYKYA
-422 PFLHKPI
+422 PALRKPI
-429 DKVGENFRESGVDIK
+429 DKLSENFKSSGVDIK

-464 LAKMEKFLSSLV
+464 LEKMEKFLNSLV
-476 KVRVDALGFYADN
+476 KVRVDALGFYTDT
-489 LSDET
+489 LSDAT

-504 VMTNEYADSE
+504 VMTNEYADSDV
-514 IKDFYENVVVRHGDI
+514 KDFYENVVVRHGDI

-535 NSDYNN
+535 NSDYNS
-541 KAAIIAYV
+541 KAAIVAYV

-556 DTYRRLVDGFT
+556 DTPRRLVDGFT
-567 FDDDDKEDRLCV
+567 FDDDDKKERPCV
-579 AASKREIEAWQKEH
+579 AASKREIETWQKEH
-593 PGNGFNM
+593 PGNGFDL
-600 KMFSDTLKKYA
+600 KVFSDTLKKYA
-611 DELGLEFGDVYYYLD
+611 DELGLAFGDIYYYLD

>member
-1 MYQNVTFER
+1 MLSV
-10 SRHMFSIKLNSPVLL
+10 KLNAPVLL

-35 LHVDEKVLDDFLSV
+35 LHVDEKVLEDFMTV

-71 VHIDYKAYDNYY
+71 VYIDYKAYDSCY

-95 IDTSVTLPVITK
+95 IDTSVTLPVITE

-114 FKKFSPDQLG
+114 FKKFSPVQLS
-124 DIMFLTRRLKDSNER
+124 DIMFLTRRLKDGNER

-149 DILLANERALLCKK
+149 DILLANERALLCKN
-163 VEFLE
+163 VESLE

-201 KNDSVFE
+201 KNDSAFE
-208 SGGKNN
+208 SDGKNN

-289 LPGEDVVESKKR
+289 FPGEDVVESKKR
-301 IETVDDYTWIHENV
+301 IETVDDYTWIRENV

-327 MSLPLYNLVILENQ
+327 MALPLYNLVILENQ
-341 YMSIHKDGY
+341 YMSIRKDGY

-364 SEDGTVANVIYP
+364 SEDGTVANVFYP
-376 VTFDWTNFQRG
+376 VTFEWTNYRRS
-387 IRLSAAVGLLGHY
+387 IHLTAAVGLLGHY
-400 SKNNELYITDYITD
+400 SKNDDLYITDYVTD
-414 VDALYKYA
+414 VDTLYKYA
-422 PFLHKPI
+422 PALRKPI
-429 DKVGENFRESGVDIK
+429 DKLSENFKSSGVDIK

-464 LAKMEKFLSSLV
+464 LEKMEKFLNSLV
-476 KVRVDALGFYADN
+476 KVRVDALGFYTDN

-494 FIKFLKNHEK
+494 FIKFLKKHKK

-535 NSDYNN
+535 NSDYNS
-541 KAAIIAYV
+541 KAAIVAYV

-556 DTYRRLVDGFT
+556 DTPRRLVDGFT
-567 FDDDDKEDRLCV
+567 FDDDDKKERPCV
-579 AASKREIEAWQKEH
+579 AASKREIETWQKEH
-593 PGNGFNM
+593 PGNGFDL
-600 KMFSDTLKKYA
+600 KVFSDTLKKYA
-611 DELGLEFGDVYYYLD
+611 DELGLAFGDIYYYLD

>member
-1 MYQNVTFER
+1 
-10 SRHMFSIKLNSPVLL
+10 MFSIKLNAPVLL

-355 HRCSAPVEY
+355 HRCSTPVEY

-400 SKNNELYITDYITD
+400 SKNDELYITDYITD

-476 KVRVDALGFYADN
+476 KVRVDALGFYADS

-567 FDDDDKEDRLCV
+567 FDDDGKEDRLCV

-611 DELGLEFGDVYYYLD
+611 DELGLEFGDMYYYLD

>member
-1 MYQNVTFER
+1 
-10 SRHMFSIKLNSPVLL
+10 MFSIKLNAPVLL

-208 SGGKNN
+208 SDGKNN

-265 LKKIAKATDAV
+265 LKKIAKAADAV

-355 HRCSAPVEY
+355 HRCSTPVEY

-429 DKVGENFRESGVDIK
+429 DKVGENFKDSGVDIK

-600 KMFSDTLKKYA
+600 KVFSDTLKKYA
-611 DELGLEFGDVYYYLD
+611 DELGLEFGDMYYYLD

>member
-1 MYQNVTFER
+1 
-10 SRHMFSIKLNSPVLL
+10 MFSIKLNAPVLL

-95 IDTSVTLPVITK
+95 IDASVTLPVITK

-179 IDGHVCASLHDIG
+179 IDGHVCTSLHDIG

-355 HRCSAPVEY
+355 HRCSTPVEY

-429 DKVGENFRESGVDIK
+429 DKVGENFKDSGVDIK

-600 KMFSDTLKKYA
+600 KVFSDTLKKYA
-611 DELGLEFGDVYYYLD
+611 DELGLEFGDMYYYLD

>member
-1 MYQNVTFER
+1 
-10 SRHMFSIKLNSPVLL
+10 MFSIKLNAPVLL

-35 LHVDEKVLDDFLSV
+35 LHVDEKVIDDFLSV

-168 DNEHTPKPDRN
+168 DNEHTQKPDRN

-208 SGGKNN
+208 SDGKNN

-355 HRCSAPVEY
+355 HRCSTPVEY

-476 KVRVDALGFYADN
+476 KVRVDALGFYADS

-514 IKDFYENVVVRHGDI
+514 IKDFYENVVVRLGDI

-535 NSDYNN
+535 NSDYDN

-567 FDDDDKEDRLCV
+567 FDDDDKDDRLCV

-600 KMFSDTLKKYA
+600 KVFSDTLKKYA
-611 DELGLEFGDVYYYLD
+611 DELGLEFGDMYYYLD

>member
-1 MYQNVTFER
+1 
-10 SRHMFSIKLNSPVLL
+10 MFSIKLNAPVLL

-35 LHVDEKVLDDFLSV
+35 LHVDEKVLDDFMTV
-49 SAFYGVKDG
+49 STFYGVKDG

-83 FVVDAILQYAKD
+83 FVVDAILQYAKG

-208 SGGKNN
+208 SDGKNN

-289 LPGEDVVESKKR
+289 LPGEDVVESKKH

-327 MSLPLYNLVILENQ
+327 MALPLYNLVILENQ

-400 SKNNELYITDYITD
+400 SKNDELYITDYITD

-429 DKVGENFRESGVDIK
+429 DKVGENFRDSGVDIK

-567 FDDDDKEDRLCV
+567 FDDDGKEDRLCV

-611 DELGLEFGDVYYYLD
+611 DELGLEFGDMYYYLD